1 MRRAR
6 LARPRWLQVGRRT
19 LPIVLGLLD
28 GITNALGLTSGS
40 LLHGGGGVTL
50 GLSLRVASFALA
62 TALIAIFGARY
73 VELRVGLIRA
83 SKQLNLL
90 KRGALATTR
99 LGRAARWNALMDAL
113 HGSVASFLGAG
124 LPLFIAAML
133 PAVTW
138 LSLVIAVS
146 MLAVLGALIARQIN
160 GNALLWAGG
169 LAAAG
174 IILIGVGAELN
185 IA

>member
-1 MRRAR
+1 
-6 LARPRWLQVGRRT
+6 

-124 LPLFIAAML
+124 LPLFIAALL
-133 PAVTW
+133 PALTW
-138 LSLVIAVS
+138 LSLVIAVA
-146 MLAVLGALIARQIN
+146 MLALLGALIARQIN
-160 GNALLWAGG
+160 ANALLWAGC

-174 IILIGVGAELN
+174 IILIVVGAELN

>member
-1 MRRAR
+1 MKRPR
-6 LARPRWLQVGRRT
+6 LARPRWQPGRRI
-19 LPIVLGLLD
+19 LPMVLGLLD
-28 GITNALGLTSGS
+28 GITNALGLTSG
-40 LLHGGGGVTL
+40 LLLNGGGAVTL
-50 GLSLRVASFALA
+50 SLSLRVASFALA
-62 TALIAIFGARY
+62 TALVAIFGARY

-99 LGRAARWNALMDAL
+99 LGRAARWDALMDAL

-133 PAVTW
+133 PALTW
-138 LSLVIAVS
+138 LSLVIAVG
-146 MLAVLGALIARQIN
+146 MLALLGALIARQI
-160 GNALLWAGG
+160 GGSPLLWAGG
-169 LAAAG
+169 LTAAG
-174 IILIGVGAELN
+174 IILIAVGAELN